1 MKDEKCLAEDIGDEC
16 RCSSCI
22 DKLVAMA
29 ELWEEYSS
37 DPTYEPEAA
46 DE

>member
-22 DKLVAMA
+22 DKLVAMSELLNWKA
-29 ELWEEYSS
+29 EE
-37 DPTYEPEAA
+37 
-46 DE
+46 